1 MTTERCLSLVAARAR
16 YAYDDVANWS
26 EKWSKEANKRVK
38 GLPVQVRTQGL
49 MVSIAMLMSEDT
61 HQSRKLAALL
71 ADWLLRQ
78 APVQVLPWTGHA
90 GSRPTERELLDA
102 CSKGA
107 HIPMLAAQREA
118 IAILEQVKL
127 YAQALW
133 A

>member
-1 MTTERCLSLVAARAR
+1 MTTERCLSLAAARAR
-16 YAYDDVANWS
+16 YAYDNVADWS
-26 EKWSKEANKRVK
+26 EKWCKDANQRVK

-49 MVSIAMLMSEDT
+49 MVSIALLMNEDT
-61 HQSRKLAALL
+61 NQSRKLAALL

-78 APVQVLPWTGHA
+78 APVQILPWTGHA
-90 GSRPTERELLDA
+90 GNGPTGRDLLEA
-102 CSKGA
+102 CAKGA
-107 HIPMLAAQREA
+107 RMPVLAAQREA